1 MYLLAFLHI
10 CRNPLPVLKLSC
22 LHCWVVNI
30 LHISWTPDS
39 YIQQPF
45 DMSMYVLN
53 KCLKLNM
60 SQLLI
65 SPSNFL
71 FLQFHQVASAFLS
84 PSFLLQNTPS
94 PSRNSVVTLFR
105 ILPDSDHFCSF
116 HPQLIP
122 PSWPGSPSSTLTDIS
137 ASAFGLL
144 QLNSQTAVGKSLL
157 KMNLRSLIIIFSV
170 QRYDFFLNHA
180 NILTKLLILQQN
192 KQKKHGCSP

>member
-1 MYLLAFLHI
+1 MPPYCQLLPNL
-10 CRNPLPVLKLSC
+10 C
-22 LHCWVVNI
+22 LQPRLV
-30 LHISWTPDS
+30 SWTQDS

-65 SPSNFL
+65 SSSNFP

-84 PSFLLQNTPS
+84 PSFLLQNTPN

-105 ILPDSDHFCSF
+105 ILPHSDYFCSF
-116 HPQLIP
+116 HPRLIP
-122 PSWPGSPSSTLTDIS
+122 SSWPGSSSSILTDIS

-144 QLNSQTAVGKSLL
+144 QLNSQRAAGKSLL
-157 KMNLRSLIIIFSV
+157 KMNLRNPPTL
-170 QRYDFFLNHA
+170 
-180 NILTKLLILQQN
+180 
-192 KQKKHGCSP
+192 